1 MHIPSHLRSLF
12 TADIEETEESF
23 VVEIPESEIDAG
35 ALDAGETYRIAL
47 IPTDPATQ
55 QSSSASQSSDSA
67 VPQPPVE
74 EGETRRVEI
83 ETLGDQGD
91 GIAKIERGYVVIVP
105 DTEIGERVAVE
116 IESVTQNVAFGSVT
130 ERLSYYA

>member
-1 MHIPSHLRSLF
+1 MNIPSELRSLF

-35 ALDAGETYRIAL
+35 AVDAGKTYRVAL
-47 IPTDPATQ
+47 IPTGPTTQ
-55 QSSSASQSSDSA
+55 QSDSVLRSNESAA
-67 VPQPPVE
+67 PQPPVE
-74 EGETRRVEI
+74 EGETRRLEI

-91 GIAKIERGYVVIVP
+91 GIAKVERGYVVIVP

-116 IESVTQNVAFGSVT
+116 IESVTQNAAFGSVT
-130 ERLSYYA
+130 ERLDFYE

>member
-1 MHIPSHLRSLF
+1 MNIPSQLRSLF
-12 TADIEETEESF
+12 TANIEETEESF

-35 ALDAGETYRIAL
+35 ALDAGETYRVAL
-47 IPTDPATQ
+47 IPTEPATQ
-55 QSSSASQSSDSA
+55 QSDSVSQSVDSA

-74 EGETRRVEI
+74 EGETCRVEI
-83 ETLGDQGD
+83 ETFGDQGD

-116 IESVTQNVAFGSVT
+116 IESVTQNVAFGTVT